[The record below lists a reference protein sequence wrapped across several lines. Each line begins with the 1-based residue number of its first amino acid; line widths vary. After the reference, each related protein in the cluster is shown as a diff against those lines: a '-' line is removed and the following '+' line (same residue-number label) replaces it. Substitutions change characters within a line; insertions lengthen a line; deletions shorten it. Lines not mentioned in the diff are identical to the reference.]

1 MGINKKFFALFAIL
15 LLVISVLPKIY
26 NKSDKLSQEIALSE
40 AKTKEQETKILDTN
54 EITKENNFKTEL
66 KISNNTTN
74 EVTLNWECIDK
85 VDGYIISRS
94 TSNEGS
100 YEEIYTSQSKNEAT
114 YTDIELEGNK
124 EYYYKI
130 NTYIENNKEKIY
142 GPDSE
147 ICTVYTTKSEQML
160 YVKEYDE
167 KGIKIAWDN
176 SDKVDGYE
184 IYRASNNGQFYIL
197 LEVDKNYYSKFIDRD
212 VDRGNTYSYKI
223 RSYKLINGEKV
234 YDDFS
239 QIESLVFLNN

>member
-40 AKTKEQETKILDTN
+40 AKTKEQETKILDTT

-234 YDDFS
+234 YGDFS
-239 QIESLVFLNN
+239 QVESLIFLNN

>member
-66 KISNNTTN
+66 RISNNTTN

-100 YEEIYTSQSKNEAT
+100 YEEIYTSQSKNEDT

-147 ICTVYTTKSEQML
+147 ICTVNTTRTNQML

-167 KGIKIAWDN
+167 KGIKIAWKN

-184 IYRASNNGQFYIL
+184 IYRASNDGQFYIL

-239 QIESLVFLNN
+239 QIESLIFLNN

>member
-1 MGINKKFFALFAIL
+1 
-15 LLVISVLPKIY
+15 
-26 NKSDKLSQEIALSE
+26 
-40 AKTKEQETKILDTN
+40 
-54 EITKENNFKTEL
+54 
-66 KISNNTTN
+66 
-74 EVTLNWECIDK
+74 
-85 VDGYIISRS
+85 
-94 TSNEGS
+94 
-100 YEEIYTSQSKNEAT
+100 
-114 YTDIELEGNK
+114 
-124 EYYYKI
+124 
-130 NTYIENNKEKIY
+130 
-142 GPDSE
+142 
-147 ICTVYTTKSEQML
+147 ML

-239 QIESLVFLNN
+239 QVESLIFLNN

>member
-15 LLVISVLPKIY
+15 LLVISVLPNIY

-40 AKTKEQETKILDTN
+40 AKTKEQETKILDTT

-66 KISNNTTN
+66 KVTNNTNN

-94 TSNEGS
+94 PSKEGS
-100 YEEIYTSQSKNEAT
+100 YEEVYTSQSKDEST
-114 YTDIELEGNK
+114 YTDIELEDNG

-147 ICTVYTTKSEQML
+147 ICTVYTTRSNPML

-234 YDDFS
+234 YGDFS
-239 QIESLVFLNN
+239 QVESLIFLNN

>member
-15 LLVISVLPKIY
+15 LLVISVLPNIY
-26 NKSDKLSQEIALSE
+26 NKSDKFSQEIALSE

-100 YEEIYTSQSKNEAT
+100 YEEIYTSQSKEEST
-114 YTDIELEGNK
+114 YTDIELEDNG

-130 NTYIENNKEKIY
+130 NTYIENNNEKNY

-197 LEVDKNYYSKFIDRD
+197 LEVEKNYYSKFIDRD

-234 YDDFS
+234 YGDFS

>member
-40 AKTKEQETKILDTN
+40 AKTKEQETKILDTT

-66 KISNNTTN
+66 KVADNSTN

-130 NTYIENNKEKIY
+130 NTYITNNNEKIY

-147 ICTVYTTKSEQML
+147 ICTVYTTRSNPML

-239 QIESLVFLNN
+239 QVESLIFLNN

>member
-234 YDDFS
+234 YGDFS
-239 QIESLVFLNN
+239 QVESLIFLNN

>member
-15 LLVISVLPKIY
+15 LLVISVLPNIY
-26 NKSDKLSQEIALSE
+26 NKSDKFSQEIALSE

-234 YDDFS
+234 YGDFS
-239 QIESLVFLNN
+239 QVESLIFLNN